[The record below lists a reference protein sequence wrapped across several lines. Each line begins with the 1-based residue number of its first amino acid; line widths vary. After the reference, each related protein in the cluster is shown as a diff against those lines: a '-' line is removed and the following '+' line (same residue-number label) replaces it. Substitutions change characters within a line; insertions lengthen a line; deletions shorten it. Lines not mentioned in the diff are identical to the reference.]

1 MKDLEKQFNRTL
13 RDAQDA
19 IKTKRQNEDKNL
31 CSSQIFNSTTHLLIS
46 LEKFLE
52 TLQHDDILKNKQHI
66 DNIYYHLGAI
76 EGCL

>member
-1 MKDLEKQFNRTL
+1 MKDLEKEFNRTMH
-13 RDAQDA
+13 RSKEV

-52 TLQHDDILKNKQHI
+52 TLQHDDTLKNKQHI

-76 EGCL
+76 KGCL

>member
-1 MKDLEKQFNRTL
+1 MKDLEREFNRTMHKAKEL
-13 RDAQDA
+13 
-19 IKTKRQNEDKNL
+19 IKTKRQNEDKSL
-31 CSSQIFNSTTHLLIS
+31 CSSQIYNSTTHLQIS

-52 TLQHDDILKNKQHI
+52 TLQPDDVLKNKQHI

>member
-13 RDAQDA
+13 RDAQYE
-19 IKTKRQNEDKNL
+19 IKTKRQNEDKSF

-52 TLQHDDILKNKQHI
+52 TLSPEDVLKNKQHI

-76 EGCL
+76 EGCI

>member
-1 MKDLEKQFNRTL
+1 MKDLEREFNRTK
-13 RDAQDA
+13 RDAAEA

-31 CSSQIFNSTTHLLIS
+31 CSSQIYNSTTHLQIS

-52 TLQHDDILKNKQHI
+52 TLQPDDVLKNKQHI

>member
-1 MKDLEKQFNRTL
+1 MKDLEKEFNRTL
-13 RDAQDA
+13 RDAEDA
-19 IKTKRQNEDKNL
+19 IKQNRQNEDKNL

-52 TLQHDDILKNKQHI
+52 TLQPDDVLKNKQHI

-76 EGCL
+76 KGCL